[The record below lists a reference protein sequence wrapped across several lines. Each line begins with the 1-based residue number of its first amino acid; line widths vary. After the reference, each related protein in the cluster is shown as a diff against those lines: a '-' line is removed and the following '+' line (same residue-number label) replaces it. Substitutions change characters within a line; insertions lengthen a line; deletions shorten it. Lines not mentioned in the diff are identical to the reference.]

1 MMKKQYFLKFLNI
14 ILVIAFLLVAISI
27 ICYRWG
33 PESIRWSE
41 GLYEI
46 HETFGL
52 IFIFLALF
60 HLVLNWTWIRN
71 TYLKRR
77 K

>member
-1 MMKKQYFLKFLNI
+1 MKKQNLLKFLNI
-14 ILVIAFLLVAISI
+14 VLLITFFTVVISMVL
-27 ICYRWG
+27 YRWG

-41 GLYEI
+41 LMYEI
-46 HETFGL
+46 HETSGM
-52 IFIFLALF
+52 IFFFIVIL

-71 TYLKRR
+71 TYFKRR